1 MKQKR
6 LYIFVIVTLF
16 LAVGDIKAQDVVAED
31 YASNYTSEQ
40 FQALENLGTGF
51 GPWMRTID
59 GDDADVLLQDAS
71 GNGTNSAVINT
82 QGFAFALR
90 ASADANRGQRVDL
103 GREFTAALSDGDAL
117 SFEIS
122 WSWTDGIK
130 GFTLYNGNWDSAGTV
145 LTIDFDATGFY
156 ANGDS
161 VAAPAGE
168 DDWNG
173 ENPWRQQGEALRVT
187 ITKSGENLD
196 YSVVAI
202 TEQSSVDF
210 SGTIE
215 GANVDR
221 VNFFNDDG
229 PNWGGTGQGSIF
241 VNSLQIINN
250 PVTSNEELGKV
261 DEFRLD
267 QNYPNPFNPST
278 SISYTLAESGKVK
291 LTIYNMLGQELQVL
305 ENGLKT
311 AGNHSVTFD
320 ASTLNS
326 GIYIYQ
332 LTTSTGTLSRKMTL
346 IK

>member
-1 MKQKR
+1 MKKKR
-6 LYIFVIVTLF
+6 LYILVIVTLF
-16 LAVGDIKAQDVVAED
+16 FLVGSIQAQDIVAED
-31 YASNYTSEQ
+31 HASNYTSEQ
-40 FQALENLGTGF
+40 FEALENLGTGF
-51 GPWMRTID
+51 GAWTRTIS
-59 GDDADVLLQDAS
+59 GDDADILLQDAS

-82 QGFAFALR
+82 EGLAFALI
-90 ASADANRGQRVDL
+90 ASAEANRGQRVDL
-103 GREFTAALSDGDAL
+103 GREFGSTLSDGDVL
-117 SFEIS
+117 SFEIG

-173 ENPWRQQGEALRVT
+173 DNPWRQQGEALRVS

-202 TEQSSVDF
+202 TEESSVDF
-210 SGTIE
+210 SGTLE
-215 GANVDR
+215 GVNVDR
-221 VNFFNDDG
+221 INFFNDDG

-241 VNSLQIINN
+241 VNSLKI
-250 PVTSNEELGKV
+250 TSSEATNNEETG
-261 DEFRLD
+261 EITAFRLD
-267 QNYPNPFNPST
+267 QNYPNPFNPTT
-278 SISYTLAESGKVK
+278 SISYTLAESGRVQ
-291 LTIYNMLGQELQVL
+291 LAIYNMLGQKLQVL
-305 ENGLKT
+305 ENGLKS
-311 AGNHSVTFD
+311 AGSHIARFD

-332 LTTSTGTLSRKMTL
+332 LTTPNGTLSRKMTL
-346 IK
+346 LK